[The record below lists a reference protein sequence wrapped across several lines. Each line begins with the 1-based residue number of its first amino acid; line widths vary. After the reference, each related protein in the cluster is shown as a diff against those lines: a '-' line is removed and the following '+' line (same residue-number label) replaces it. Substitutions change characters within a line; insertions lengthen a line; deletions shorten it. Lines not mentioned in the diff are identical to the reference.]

1 MKKLVLTLFTVAM
14 AAGSSFAQADKAL
27 VEAQKKAILDAV
39 KKSDDEA
46 KKAPLKA
53 KTWLNRAQA
62 YLDLASFP
70 DSTLALIDADAS
82 FKALDYIN
90 EAVKLDT
97 KDGKKGSTA
106 KDAEKLIDDK
116 KVYQAFMNLGVI
128 KYQGKDFVKSYRYMS
143 KASEINPKDTTASMY
158 SGVVAQL
165 SQKDAEAKVAY
176 EHYMTIGGKDIA
188 IIYGLAQ
195 IYKSEKQE
203 DKALALLDE
212 GIKLYPTN
220 KDLKNEKFNALI
232 AFNRIDQAMA
242 QLKKTIESD
251 PKDAMSL
258 VNLGLLSENKMAGLK
273 DEMNKIQEKSS
284 KVTEAKRKIAAQKDQ
299 VDVYLDEVKRTKAKE
314 QLKSKQKGSLNNQAQ
329 ITKLEAT
336 VAEQKKTLEVLKAE
350 LTKQEALVGD
360 ADKNKANIDA
370 LAEKVKAIRD
380 EVPVYYTKALAIDP
394 TYYDALYQM
403 GALYYNDAAEIK
415 KLVNGMDMET
425 YKKEGKNV
433 EAKYL
438 AKYSEILPFW
448 EKAYSIKK
456 DEDLKEYLKQV
467 LRELKLDT
475 KLAELDK

>member
-1 MKKLVLTLFTVAM
+1 M

-27 VEAQKKAILDAV
+27 VEAQKKAILEAV

-128 KYQGKDFVKSYRYMS
+128 KYQGKDFAKSYRYMS

-158 SGVVAQL
+158 TGVVAQL
-165 SQKDAEAKVAY
+165 SQKDAQAKVAY
-176 EHYMTIGGKDIA
+176 EHYLSIGGKDIA

-220 KDLKNEKFNALI
+220 KDLKNEKFNSLI
-232 AFNRIDQAMA
+232 AFNRTDQAMA
-242 QLKKTIESD
+242 QLKKTIEAD

-258 VNLGLLSENKMAGLK
+258 VNLGLLSENKMAGFK
-273 DEMNKIQEKSS
+273 DEMNKIQEKSI
-284 KVTEAKRKIAAQKDQ
+284 KVQEAKRKMAAQKDQ
-299 VDVYLDEVKRTKAKE
+299 VDVYLDEVKRTKAK
-314 QLKSKQKGSLNNQAQ
+314 LKTAQPKQKPVIQAQ
-329 ITKLEAT
+329 ITKFEAT
-336 VAEQKKTLEVLKAE
+336 VAEQNKALDELKAE

-360 ADKNKANIDA
+360 VAQNKANIDA
-370 LAEKVKAIRD
+370 LGAKVQAIRD
-380 EVPVYYTKALAIDP
+380 EVPQYYTKALAIDP

-415 KLVNGMDMET
+415 KIVNAMDMET

-438 AKYSEILPFW
+438 AKYNEILPFW
-448 EKAYSIKK
+448 EKAFSIKK

-467 LRELKLDT
+467 YRELKLET
-475 KLAELDK
+475 KVAELEK

>member
-39 KKSDDEA
+39 KKSDDEV

-70 DSTLALIDADAS
+70 DSTLALTDAEAS

-128 KYQGKDFVKSYRYMS
+128 KYQGKDFAKSYRYMS

-158 SGVVAQL
+158 TGVVAQL
-165 SQKDAEAKVAY
+165 SQKDAQAKVAY
-176 EHYMTIGGKDIA
+176 EHYLSIGGKDIA

-220 KDLKNEKFNALI
+220 KDLKNEKFNSLI
-232 AFNRIDQAMA
+232 AFNRTDQAMA
-242 QLKKTIESD
+242 QLKKTIEAD

-258 VNLGLLSENKMAGLK
+258 VNLGLLSENKMAGFK
-273 DEMNKIQEKSS
+273 DEMNKIQEKSI
-284 KVTEAKRKIAAQKDQ
+284 KVQEAKRKMAAQKDQ
-299 VDVYLDEVKRTKAKE
+299 VDVYLDEVKRTKAK
-314 QLKSKQKGSLNNQAQ
+314 LKTAQPKQKPVIQAQ
-329 ITKLEAT
+329 ITKFEAT
-336 VAEQKKTLEVLKAE
+336 VAEQNKALDELKAE

-360 ADKNKANIDA
+360 VAQNKANIDA
-370 LAEKVKAIRD
+370 LGAKVQAIRD
-380 EVPVYYTKALAIDP
+380 EVPQYYTKALAIDP

-415 KLVNGMDMET
+415 KIVNAMDMET

-438 AKYSEILPFW
+438 AKYNEILPFW
-448 EKAYSIKK
+448 EKAFSIKK

-467 LRELKLDT
+467 YRELKLET
-475 KLAELDK
+475 KVAELEK

>member
-299 VDVYLDEVKRTKAKE
+299 VDVYLDEVKRTKAKLKTA
-314 QLKSKQKGSLNNQAQ
+314 QLKQKPVIQAQ
-329 ITKLEAT
+329 ITKFEAT
-336 VAEQKKTLEVLKAE
+336 VAEQNKALDDLKAE

-415 KLVNGMDMET
+415 KIVNAMDMET

-433 EAKYL
+433 EAKYQ

-467 LRELKLDT
+467 YRELKLDT
-475 KLAELDK
+475 KMAELDK

>member
-14 AAGSSFAQADKAL
+14 AAGSTFAQADKAL

-128 KYQGKDFVKSYRYMS
+128 KYQGKDFGKSYRYMS

-158 SGVVAQL
+158 TGVVAQL
-165 SQKDAEAKVAY
+165 SQMDAQAKVAY
-176 EHYMTIGGKDIA
+176 EHYLSIGGKDIA

-299 VDVYLDEVKRTKAKE
+299 VDVYLDEVKRTKAKLKTA
-314 QLKSKQKGSLNNQAQ
+314 QLKQKPVIQAQ
-329 ITKLEAT
+329 ITKFEAT
-336 VAEQKKTLEVLKAE
+336 VAEQNKALDDLKAE

-415 KLVNGMDMET
+415 KLVNVMDMET

-448 EKAYSIKK
+448 EKAFSIKK

-467 LRELKLDT
+467 YRELKLDT

>member
-299 VDVYLDEVKRTKAKE
+299 VDVYLDEVKRTKAKLKTA
-314 QLKSKQKGSLNNQAQ
+314 QLKQKPVIQAQ
-329 ITKLEAT
+329 ITKFEAT
-336 VAEQKKTLEVLKAE
+336 VAEQNKALDDLKAE

-415 KLVNGMDMET
+415 KIVNAMDMET

-467 LRELKLDT
+467 YRELKLDT
-475 KLAELDK
+475 KMAELDK

>member
-14 AAGSSFAQADKAL
+14 AAGSTFAQADKAL

-299 VDVYLDEVKRTKAKE
+299 VDVYLDEVKRTKAKLKTA
-314 QLKSKQKGSLNNQAQ
+314 QLKQKPVIQAQ
-329 ITKLEAT
+329 ITKFEAT
-336 VAEQKKTLEVLKAE
+336 VAEQNKALDDLKAE

-415 KLVNGMDMET
+415 KIVNAMDMET

-467 LRELKLDT
+467 YRELKLDT
-475 KLAELDK
+475 KMAELDK